1 MSTPKNPRIAR
12 WFSRKAALTAC
23 GKGQALQQSVAN
35 RNPPSRF
42 RLLLVGLL
50 ALIVAVA
57 PVGRAIAETLE
68 IPQVSPS
75 PTFDSEAQANSSS
88 APSPGVGAVGSS
100 ADYEAQATPTS
111 TPQAQPMP
119 QIAGIDQY
127 MNQDGRNNGS
137 APGNPRDPR
146 NNGSSSGGAI
156 LLGGLMVGLIALDVA
171 INHRHR

>member
-127 MNQDGRNNGS
+127 MNQGGRASGYPPGS
-137 APGNPRDPR
+137 APDPR
-146 NNGSSSGGAI
+146 NNRANSGGG
-156 LLGGLMVGLIALDVA
+156 LLMGGLMGGLMALDLV
-171 INHRHR
+171 INHHR